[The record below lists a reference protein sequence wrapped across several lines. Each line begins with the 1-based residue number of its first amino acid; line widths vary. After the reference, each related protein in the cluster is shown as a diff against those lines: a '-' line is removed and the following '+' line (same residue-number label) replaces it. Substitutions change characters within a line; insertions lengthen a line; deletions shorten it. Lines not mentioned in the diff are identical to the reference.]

1 VCSTDSECHG
11 PTTCPVEQ
19 QEELTAAERCSGIL
33 VKLARAKDVPRC
45 KAGRTGAQLAE
56 AVEAGLQQLLE
67 YLQKTSVPMKLA
79 VAR

>member
-1 VCSTDSECHG
+1 M
-11 PTTCPVEQ
+11 
-19 QEELTAAERCSGIL
+19 
-33 VKLARAKDVPRC
+33 KLARAKDVPRC